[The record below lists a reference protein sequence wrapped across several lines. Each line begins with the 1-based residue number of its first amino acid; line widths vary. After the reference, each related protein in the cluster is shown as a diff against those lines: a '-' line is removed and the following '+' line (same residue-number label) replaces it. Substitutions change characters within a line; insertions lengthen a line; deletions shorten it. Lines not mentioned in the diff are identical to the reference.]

1 MLLFSQSALKIFAD
15 SKLNATSLAA
25 LVQLVEEKT
34 FPANSNI
41 FQARTATPAALYLVR
56 SGTVT
61 KQEGNTSTTIGP
73 GGYFGD
79 DLLKADVGAGS
90 NFSPS
95 SPSTVK
101 PEYSA
106 KTGKEKVTVGM
117 LSLAACR
124 KVMDTRKIGTSEAAS
139 KGWKDSMVEKGVTLD
154 QLSRHTIL
162 GAGTFGQVWLVSRKT
177 SSGKRMPYALKVRS
191 VISPKFGSPS
201 SIFFS
206 FKLGSET

>member
-1 MLLFSQSALKIFAD
+1 M
-15 SKLNATSLAA
+15 
-25 LVQLVEEKT
+25 QLVEEKT
-34 FPANSNI
+34 FPANTYI
-41 FQARTATPAALYLVR
+41 FQARAATPAALYLVR
-56 SGTVT
+56 SGSVT

-106 KTGKEKVTVGM
+106 KTGKEEVTVGM

-124 KVMDTRKIGTSEAAS
+124 KIMDTRVI
-139 KGWKDSMVEKGVTLD
+139 DSMVERGVTLD
-154 QLSRHTIL
+154 HLKRHTIL

-177 SSGKRMPYALKVRS
+177 SSGKRMAYALKVRF
-191 VISPKFGSPS
+191 VI
-201 SIFFS
+201 
-206 FKLGSET
+206 